1 MGLSAVGCGGS
12 DQLKKQVA
20 SLETQL
26 TAVRA
31 DQDRLE
37 ERLAAVELAP
47 QVPSRAAAVPAA
59 DRVDHPRLKVIHL
72 APDDESSAASE
83 PSDDSSA
90 TPTKDV
96 PSHRPIIRGTG
107 DRVIKA
113 FDGDESTKNDDAP
126 NAPVADLRRDPHRN

>member
-1 MGLSAVGCGGS
+1 
-12 DQLKKQVA
+12 LKKQVA

-37 ERLAAVELAP
+37 ERLAAVELASQTP
-47 QVPSRAAAVPAA
+47 TRAPAPPAA
-59 DRVDHPRLKVIHL
+59 DRVEHPRLKVIHL
-72 APDDESSAASE
+72 APEDESSAASE
-83 PSDDSSA
+83 PSDETSA
-90 TPTKDV
+90 SPTKDAA
-96 PSHRPIIRGTG
+96 SHRPIIRGTG

-126 NAPVADLRRDPHRN
+126 SAPVAELHRDTHRN